1 MVLLDILF
9 PPRCVHCRSDISTQK
24 EMLCTNCVA
33 TIARNNAYV
42 CPQCGARKP
51 TLTFTCH
58 HTPFVLAPATIYQDP
73 IPALIH
79 HFKYQGMLKCADV
92 CTALVI
98 LYMTQLAMPT
108 DNFIFTAIPMQK
120 RKRQRRGFNQAEE
133 LAQRTAAYYNRPY
146 FSLLEK
152 TTAHHPNAYTTSWQ
166 QRYKNVQGSFVPIHR
181 EKVEGNNIIIV
192 DDVCTSGAT
201 LYEAAMMLKMAGAKK
216 IVGLVVAYT
225 PYT

>member
-9 PPRCVHCRSDISTQK
+9 PPRCVHCRSDIPTQK

-33 TIARNNAYV
+33 AIARNNAYV

-58 HTPFVLAPATIYQDP
+58 YTPFVLAPATIYQDP

-92 CTALVI
+92 CTALLL
-98 LYMTQLAMPT
+98 LYMRQINIPT

-133 LAQRTAAYYNRPY
+133 LSQRTASYCNRPY
-146 FSLLEK
+146 VPLLEK
-152 TTAHHPNAYTTSWQ
+152 TATHHPNAYTTSWQ
-166 QRYKNVQGSFVPIHR
+166 QRHDNIKGSFSVINT
-181 EKVEGNNIIIV
+181 EQIQGNNIIIV
-192 DDVCTSGAT
+192 DDVYTSGAT
-201 LYEAAMMLKMAGAKK
+201 IKEAAMMLKMAGAKK